1 MTYIEQPNQ
10 KPGMIRFD
18 MQRDE
23 QPIIKVIG
31 VGGGGGNA
39 VNHMFNQGIKGVDFV
54 ICNTDVQSLT
64 LSPIPAKIQLGAS
77 LTEGR
82 GAGSLPS
89 VGKNAALE
97 NIEDIQR
104 VLTDNT
110 RMLFITAGM
119 GGGTGTGAAPVI
131 ASVARELNILTVGI
145 VTLPFNFEGSKRR
158 KQAEEG
164 IRELREHVDS
174 LLVINNDKLR
184 ELYGDLPLSKAFSQA
199 DNILTTAA
207 KGIAEIITVTGYIN
221 VDFEDVKTVMK
232 DSGVAIM
239 GTGIAEGEER
249 ALIAVETAL
258 TSPLLNDNNIE
269 GAGNILLYIASSAQE
284 VTMDE
289 VTTITDFIQAKAGLN
304 AEIIWGTGTDESLE
318 NAISVT
324 LVATGFEVNGGERKG
339 QKSQEAATILVGAIG
354 DAPLNPD
361 QPMRKSPPMPL
372 YPETPAQEVPAA
384 TLSTE
389 TPTPLPEPEPLP
401 DEPIRETV
409 FEDLMPMP
417 GDDEMED
424 ETDETDAVE
433 PEIMHLQPDTIE
445 PVPDQEQEV
454 ALFTFSA
461 EAFRDV
467 LNEQEPVAES
477 TPVTEEP
484 QNQPAAAPAFAFTP
498 AAAMT
503 ESRSDIPSL
512 ADRDKTSTDRISK
525 LKELSLRLKTPEGVD
540 QLEKEPAFL
549 RQKVELNEPRHSSE
563 SEVSQFSVTTDT
575 KGGIELRQNNS
586 YIHGRPD

>member
-1 MTYIEQPNQ
+1 
-10 KPGMIRFD
+10 MIRFD

-23 QPIIKVIG
+23 KPIIKVIG

-54 ICNTDVQSLT
+54 ICNTDVQSLN

-97 NIEDIQR
+97 NIEDIQQ

-249 ALIAVETAL
+249 ALIAVESAL

-269 GAGNILLYIASSAQE
+269 GAGNILLYIASSTQE

-304 AEIIWGTGTDESLE
+304 AEIIWGTGTDESLG
-318 NAISVT
+318 NAVSVT

-354 DAPLNPD
+354 DAPVDPD
-361 QPMRKSPPMPL
+361 QPLRKNPPMPL
-372 YPETPAQEVPAA
+372 YPEEPVQEVTAEP
-384 TLSTE
+384 LSTANL
-389 TPTPLPEPEPLP
+389 TPGPAPEPLP
-401 DEPIRETV
+401 DEAARETV
-409 FEDLMPMP
+409 FENFMPMP
-417 GDDEMED
+417 DDEGLEEETED
-424 ETDETDAVE
+424 TDA
-433 PEIMHLQPDTIE
+433 PETFGMHQQADTPDAL
-445 PVPDQEQEV
+445 PDQEPDM
-454 ALFTFSA
+454 ALFTFST
-461 EAFRDV
+461 EEIQDT
-467 LNEQEPVAES
+467 LNELEINQDELPR
-477 TPVTEEP
+477 EEEAAK
-484 QNQPAAAPAFAFTP
+484 QAAPAPAYTFTP
-498 AAAMT
+498 PAAMAGN
-503 ESRSDIPSL
+503 RSDIPSL
-512 ADRDKTSTDRISK
+512 ADRDKTSNDRISK

-549 RQKVELNEPRHSSE
+549 RQKVELNETRHSSE
-563 SEVSQFSVTTDT
+563 SEVSQFSVTTDS